1 MLKEII
7 IGLGGTIAGA
17 AIGYTIRN
25 MMGKYNAK
33 TIEKKA
39 ELILEQA
46 KHNAE
51 TLLKESEVQ
60 AKTEVVKAREEFEKT
75 TESRKKELSA
85 REKRI
90 EEREIILERKVTMI
104 EKKEAMIN
112 ERMAQIEKENAKIAA
127 MRKELEALVSEE
139 RTKLQRISGMS
150 REQARTALLN
160 IVENELKPDIAMLI
174 HHKQEQAKSTSEVE
188 AQRIIA
194 NAIQRYSASHAS
206 ELMTTTINLGNNE
219 MKGRIIGRDGRN
231 IRSFEAITGVNVI
244 VDDTPDTVV
253 LSSFDPIRR
262 EVARQALEA
271 LVADGRIHP
280 ARIEEVVNKVQ
291 ESMEETIRNIGEKAA
306 FDCGVTGINPEIIRM
321 LGRLHFRSSYAQNV
335 LQHSIEVSHL
345 MGVMSAE
352 LDLDPVLA
360 RRIGLFHDIGKAL
373 SHEVEGGHA
382 VIGADLLK
390 RYGES
395 QVVINAVAAH
405 HEEVPS
411 ESVYSLLASAADT
424 ISSSRL
430 GARDESIEMY
440 LKRLEKLESIANSFK
455 GVKKSYAIQAGREVR
470 VIVEPVQVDDNEALI
485 MARDIAKKIEKDLQY
500 PGQIRIVVIRETR
513 CVEYAR

>member
-1 MLKEII
+1 MLKEILV
-7 IGLGGTIAGA
+7 GLGGIIAGT
-17 AIGYTIRN
+17 AIGYTIRH

-33 TIEKKA
+33 IVEKKA

-46 KHNAE
+46 KYNAE

-60 AKTEVVKAREEFEKT
+60 AKAEVVKAREEFEKT
-75 TESRKKELSA
+75 TESRKKELST

-90 EEREIILERKVTMI
+90 EERENILERKVTMI
-104 EKKEAMIN
+104 EKKESMIN

-127 MRKELEALVSEE
+127 MRAELERLVTEE

-150 REQARTALLN
+150 REQARAALLN

-174 HHKQEQAKSTSEVE
+174 HHKQEQAKNTAEME

-194 NAIQRYSASHAS
+194 NAIQRYAASHAS
-206 ELMTTTINLGNNE
+206 DVMTTTINLGNNE

-335 LQHSIEVSHL
+335 LQHSIEVSRL

-352 LDLDPVLA
+352 LGLDPVLA

-411 ESVYSLLASAADT
+411 ESVYSVLASAADA

-440 LKRLEKLESIANSFK
+440 LKRLEKLETIANSFQ

-470 VIVEPVQVDDNEALI
+470 VIVEPERVDDNEALI